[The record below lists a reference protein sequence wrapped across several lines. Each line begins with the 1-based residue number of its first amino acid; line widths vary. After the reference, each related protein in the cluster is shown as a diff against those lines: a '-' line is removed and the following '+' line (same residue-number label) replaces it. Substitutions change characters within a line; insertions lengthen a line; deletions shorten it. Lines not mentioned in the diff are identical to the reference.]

1 MQINKGITTRSQF
14 TFSYVLGLLVKR
26 GIITPEQQKELL
38 LAENR
43 FKAIIIKNKGYV
55 QNGIK
60 YIRYEPSPPE
70 IAEAAQIVYNGQK
83 LTEDDIVKIIAE
95 ELNLPYLKIDPLK
108 LNADIVTGVLSRPF
122 ARSHIVIPIDIKD
135 GNISIAVHNP
145 FDMELIEN
153 VKKITG
159 YNTNVILASKSDILN
174 VITEFFGFKK
184 SVKEAE
190 KQINEGVD
198 ISNLEQYVK
207 LKSLNEIEYTDRHI
221 VNAVEYILHYAFNQ
235 RASDIHIEP
244 KRDYSQVRF
253 RIDGVLHNIYK
264 LPKVV
269 HNAIVSRIK
278 TMARMDIAEKRRPQ
292 DGRIKTSQGDN
303 EIELRI
309 SSLPV
314 AFGEKIVIRIFDP
327 DVMTKELFELGF
339 GDEELEQYSKL
350 IESPNGM
357 ILVTGPTG
365 SGKTTTL
372 YSTLREIASPSVNIT
387 TIEDPIEMVYD
398 ALNQTQVQ
406 PKIDLTFANALR
418 NILRQDPDII
428 MVGEIRDPETAE
440 MAVHA
445 ALTGHLV
452 FSTLHTND
460 TASTIG
466 RMLELGVKPYLLSS
480 VLLGVLAQRLVR
492 VICPNCKKET
502 FITPDQIQ
510 MLGIEVPEGQSHR
523 LVGYY
528 GEGCVKCRYTGYLG
542 RTGIF
547 ELMVINDKIRK
558 LINAQADSKEIL
570 KVARLDGMSTLRENG
585 IKKIAQGI
593 TTVEEVLQVTI

>member
-1 MQINKGITTRSQF
+1 MVNSRPYTTRSQF
-14 TFSYVLGLLVKR
+14 TFAYILDLLLKR
-26 GIITPEQQKELL
+26 GIITPEQQKDILIS
-38 LAENR
+38 ENR
-43 FKAIIIKNKGYV
+43 LKAMIIKSKGYLK
-55 QNGIK
+55 NGVK
-60 YIRYEPSPPE
+60 YIRYEPSPAE
-70 IAEAAQIVYNGQK
+70 IAEAAQITYNGK
-83 LTEDDIVKIIAE
+83 CLTEDDILKITAE
-95 ELNLPYLKIDPLK
+95 ELNIDYLKIDPLK

-122 ARSHIVIPIDIKD
+122 ARSHVIIPLEIKD
-135 GNISIAVHNP
+135 GTITVAIHNP
-145 FDMELIEN
+145 FDIELIEN
-153 VKKITG
+153 VKRITG
-159 YNTNVILASKSDILN
+159 FNTRIVLASKSDILN
-174 VITEFFGFKK
+174 VITEFFGFKR

-190 KQINEGVD
+190 KQITEGVD
-198 ISNLEQYVK
+198 ISNLEQFVK
-207 LKSLNEIEYTDRHI
+207 LKSLQEIEYTDRHI

-244 KRDYSQVRF
+244 KREHSQVRF
-253 RIDGVLHNIYK
+253 RIDGVLHNIYR

-292 DGRIKTSQGDN
+292 DGRIKTSLN
-303 EIELRI
+303 ENEVELRI

-327 DVMTKELFELGF
+327 EIMTKELFELGF
-339 GDEELEQYSKL
+339 ADEDLEKYYKL
-350 IESPNGM
+350 IESPTGLL
-357 ILVTGPTG
+357 LVTGPTG

-387 TIEDPIEMVYD
+387 TIEDPIEMVYES
-398 ALNQTQVQ
+398 LNQTQIQ
-406 PKIDLTFANALR
+406 PKVDLTFATALR

-440 MAVHA
+440 MTVHS

-466 RMLELGVKPYLLSS
+466 RMLELGAKPYLLSS

-492 VICPNCKKET
+492 VVCPHCKKET
-502 FITPDQIQ
+502 LLTIDQIQ
-510 MLGIEVPEGQSHR
+510 SLGIEVPEGQTPR
-523 LVGYY
+523 LVGAY
-528 GEGCVKCRYTGYLG
+528 GAGCVKCRYTGYLG

-547 ELMVINDKIRK
+547 ELMVISDKIRK
-558 LINAQADSKEIL
+558 LINQQADSKEIL
-570 KVARLDGMSTLRENG
+570 KVARSDGMSTLRENG
-585 IKKIAQGI
+585 IKKIAYGI
-593 TTVEEVLQVTI
+593 TTVEEVLQATI

>member
-1 MQINKGITTRSQF
+1 MINDKKYTTKSQF
-14 TFSYVLGLLVKR
+14 TFAYILGVFSKR

-38 LAENR
+38 VAENR

-60 YIRYEPSPPE
+60 YVKYEPSAPE
-70 IAEAAQIVYNGQK
+70 IAEAAQIVHNGVK
-83 LTEDDIVKIIAE
+83 LTEDDIVKMIAE
-95 ELNLPYLKIDPLK
+95 ELNLEYLKIDPLK

-135 GNISIAVHNP
+135 GTISIAIHNP

-153 VKKITG
+153 VKRITG
-159 YNTNVILASKSDILN
+159 YNTKIILSSKTDILN
-174 VITEFFGFKK
+174 VITEFFGFKR

-190 KQINEGVD
+190 KQMSEGVD

-221 VNAVEYILHYAFNQ
+221 INAVEYIFHYAFNQ

-244 KRDYSQVRF
+244 KREFSQVRF

-269 HNAIVSRIK
+269 HNAIISRIK

-292 DGRIKTSQGDN
+292 DGRIKTSLNDN
-303 EIELRI
+303 EVELRI

-327 DVMTKELFELGF
+327 EVMTKELFELGF
-339 GDEELEQYSKL
+339 VDEDLENYSRL
-350 IESPNGM
+350 INSPNGM

-372 YSTLREIASPSVNIT
+372 YSTLREIATPTLNIT

-398 ALNQTQVQ
+398 SLNQTQIQ
-406 PKIDLTFANALR
+406 PRIDLTFATALR
-418 NILRQDPDII
+418 NILRQDPDVI

-440 MAVHA
+440 MAVHS

-466 RMLELGVKPYLLSS
+466 RMIELGVKPYLLSS

-492 VICPNCKKET
+492 VICPHCKKET
-502 FITPDQIQ
+502 LLTMDQIHL
-510 MLGIEVPEGQSHR
+510 LGIEVPEGQTPK
-523 LVGYY
+523 LVGSY

-547 ELMVINDKIRK
+547 ELMVINDKLRK

-570 KVARLDGMSTLRENG
+570 KAARLDGMATLRENG

-593 TTVEEVLQVTI
+593 TTVEEVVQATI

>member
-1 MQINKGITTRSQF
+1 MAVTKDFTTHSQF
-14 TFSYVLGLLVKR
+14 TFSYILNLLVKR
-26 GIITPEQQKELL
+26 GIITHEQQKDLL
-38 LAENR
+38 ISENR
-43 FKAIIIKNKGYV
+43 YKAFIIKNKGQI

-60 YIRYEPSPPE
+60 HLRYEPSPPE
-70 IAEAAQIVYNGQK
+70 IAETAQIVYNGQR
-83 LTEDDIVKIIAE
+83 LSEDDIVKIVAE
-95 ELNLPYLKIDPLK
+95 ELGLTYLKIDPLK
-108 LNADIVTGVLSRPF
+108 LNADIVTGVFSRPF
-122 ARSHIVIPIDIKD
+122 ARSHIVIPVDIRD
-135 GNISIAVHNP
+135 GVISIAVHNP
-145 FDMELIEN
+145 FDMELVEN
-153 VKKITG
+153 IKRITG
-159 YNTNVILASKSDILN
+159 FNTKIILASKTDILN
-174 VITEFFGFKK
+174 VITEFFGFKR

-244 KRDYSQVRF
+244 KRDMSQVRF
-253 RIDGVLHNIYK
+253 RIDGVLHNIYR

-292 DGRIKTSQGDN
+292 DGRIKTGSGDN
-303 EIELRI
+303 EVELRI

-339 GDEELEQYSKL
+339 GDDELEQYSKL

-372 YSTLREIASPSVNIT
+372 YSTLRDIATPNVNIT

-398 ALNQTQVQ
+398 SLNQTQIQ
-406 PKIDLTFANALR
+406 PKIDVTFATALR

-440 MAVHA
+440 MAVHS

-480 VLLGVLAQRLVR
+480 VLLGIVAQRLVR
-492 VICPNCKKET
+492 IICPHCKKET
-502 FITPDQIQ
+502 LLTPDQIH
-510 MLGIEVPEGQSHR
+510 MLGIEVPEGQKQR

-558 LINAQADSKEIL
+558 LINAQADAKEIL
-570 KVARLDGMSTLRENG
+570 KAARLDGMSTLRENG

-593 TTVEEVLQVTI
+593 TTVEEVLQATI

>member
-1 MQINKGITTRSQF
+1 MAVTKDFTTHSQF
-14 TFSYVLGLLVKR
+14 TFSYILNLLVKR
-26 GIITPEQQKELL
+26 GIITHEQQKDLL
-38 LAENR
+38 ISENR
-43 FKAIIIKNKGYV
+43 YKAFIIKNKGQI

-60 YIRYEPSPPE
+60 HLRYEPSPPE
-70 IAEAAQIVYNGQK
+70 IAETAQIVYNGQR
-83 LTEDDIVKIIAE
+83 LSEDDIVKIVAE
-95 ELNLPYLKIDPLK
+95 ELGLTYLKIDPLK
-108 LNADIVTGVLSRPF
+108 LNADIVTGVFSRPF
-122 ARSHIVIPIDIKD
+122 ARSHIVIPVDIRD
-135 GNISIAVHNP
+135 GVISIAVHNP
-145 FDMELIEN
+145 FDMELVEN
-153 VKKITG
+153 IKRITG
-159 YNTNVILASKSDILN
+159 FNTKIILASKTDILN
-174 VITEFFGFKK
+174 VITEFFGFKR

-244 KRDYSQVRF
+244 KRDMSQVRF
-253 RIDGVLHNIYK
+253 RIDGVLHNIYR

-292 DGRIKTSQGDN
+292 DGRIKTGSGDN
-303 EIELRI
+303 EVELRI

-339 GDEELEQYSKL
+339 GDDELEQYSKL

-372 YSTLREIASPSVNIT
+372 YSTLRDIATPNVNIT

-398 ALNQTQVQ
+398 SLNQTQIQ
-406 PKIDLTFANALR
+406 PKIDVTFATALR

-440 MAVHA
+440 MAVHS

-480 VLLGVLAQRLVR
+480 VLLGIVAQRLVR
-492 VICPNCKKET
+492 IICPHCKKET
-502 FITPDQIQ
+502 LLTPDQIH
-510 MLGIEVPEGQSHR
+510 MLGIEVPEGQKQR

-558 LINAQADSKEIL
+558 LINAQADAKEIL
-570 KVARLDGMSTLRENG
+570 KAARLDGMRTLRENG

-593 TTVEEVLQVTI
+593 TTVEEVLQATI

>member
-1 MQINKGITTRSQF
+1 MTNERRYTTKSQF
-14 TFSYVLGLLVKR
+14 TFAYVLSLLVKR

-38 LAENR
+38 AGENR
-43 FKAIIIKNKGYV
+43 FKAIIIKGKGFV
-55 QNGIK
+55 QNGVRYVK
-60 YIRYEPSPPE
+60 YEPSPPE
-70 IAEAAQIVYNGQK
+70 IAEAAQIVYNGKK
-83 LTEDDIVKIIAE
+83 LAEDDIVKIVAE
-95 ELNLPYLKIDPLK
+95 ELNLEYLKIDPLK
-108 LNADIVTGVLSRPF
+108 LNADIVTGVFSRPF

-135 GNISIAVHNP
+135 GTISIAINNP

-153 VKKITG
+153 VKRITG
-159 YNTNVILASKSDILN
+159 YNTRIILASKTDILN

-184 SVKEAE
+184 SVTEAE
-190 KQINEGVD
+190 KQMTEGVD
-198 ISNLEQYVK
+198 ISNLEQYVR

-221 VNAVEYILHYAFNQ
+221 INAVEYIFHYAFSQ

-292 DGRIKTSQGDN
+292 DGRIKTSLNDN
-303 EIELRI
+303 EVELRI
-309 SSLPV
+309 STLPV
-314 AFGEKIVIRIFDP
+314 AFGEKVVIRIFDP
-327 DVMTKELFELGF
+327 EVMTRELFELGF
-339 GDEELEQYSKL
+339 TDEDLENYSKL
-350 IESPNGM
+350 INSPNGM

-372 YSTLREIASPSVNIT
+372 YSTLREIASPHLNIM

-398 ALNQTQVQ
+398 SLNQTQIQ

-418 NILRQDPDII
+418 NILRQDPDVI

-492 VICPNCKKET
+492 VICPHCKKET
-502 FITPDQIQ
+502 LLTMDQIQ
-510 MLGIEVPEGQSHR
+510 MLGIDVPEGQTPR
-523 LVGYY
+523 LVGSY

-547 ELMVINDKIRK
+547 ELMIVNDKIRK

-570 KVARLDGMSTLRENG
+570 KAARLDGMSTLRENG

-593 TTVEEVLQVTI
+593 TTVEEVLQATM